1 MNMKNIVNTTLVIA
15 PLLLTS
21 LHANATMPIE
31 VPEPSVLALFGV
43 GLAILGL
50 VNRKK

>member
-1 MNMKNIVNTTLVIA
+1 MKNIMNKILVVA

-21 LHANATMPIE
+21 LHANATMPID
-31 VPEPSVLALFGV
+31 VPEPSVLALFGL

>member
-1 MNMKNIVNTTLVIA
+1 MNVKNMMNTVLVVA

-31 VPEPSVLALFGV
+31 VPEPSVLALFGL

-50 VNRKK
+50 LNRKK